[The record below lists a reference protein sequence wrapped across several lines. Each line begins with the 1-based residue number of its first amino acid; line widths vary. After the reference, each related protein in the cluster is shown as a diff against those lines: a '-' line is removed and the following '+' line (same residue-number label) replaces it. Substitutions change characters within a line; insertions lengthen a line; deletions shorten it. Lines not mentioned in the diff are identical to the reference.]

1 MISYSHTQ
9 AHLAK
14 KKKEKKKQH
23 VSLRHEDRSWQKQ
36 MNKNTKTNENKGKLV
51 IEKRVSFVKP
61 IELVLYLYFLS
72 IMKRPFYGE
81 PKAWR
86 LYSTPSSLWARLLK
100 AKYFPQ
106 ATLFTGPRSAKR
118 SHIWTAI
125 SLGAKLLR
133 EGMRWF
139 VGDGHSIR
147 VWQDHWLPNGSLR
160 EYIEGPLPRQEE
172 DRRINSLW
180 DNQT

>member
-14 KKKEKKKQH
+14 KKKEKKRHH
-23 VSLRHEDRSWQKQ
+23 VSLRHGDRSWQKQ
-36 MNKNTKTNENKGKLV
+36 TNKNTKTNENKGKLV

-81 PKAWR
+81 PKAWH

-160 EYIEGPLPRQEE
+160 EYIEGPLPHQEE
-172 DRRINSLW
+172 DR
-180 DNQT
+180 